1 MESALNLARGP
12 LLVLAFVVFAVG
24 MIRQVALTA
33 VELAR
38 AYRKAGDQ
46 VIPLRFIIRRS
57 LGWIVPVNALSGSR
71 ALYTAASAVFHAGM
85 LLVPLFLSGHVE
97 LARRAWG
104 LAWPALPPGA
114 ADLLTVATAAALLL
128 LILLRLADRASRFL
142 SGFQDWFLLALCL
155 TVFVS
160 GFYVAH
166 PAGNTLPFTLTY
178 LVHVL
183 GAELLLALIPFTKLV
198 HVALFPLTRASWELG
213 WHFVPGAG
221 ERVRVALGKGG
232 EPV

>member
-46 VIPLRFIIRRS
+46 AVPLRFIFRRS
-57 LGWIVPVNALSGSR
+57 LGWIVPVNALRGSR
-71 ALYTAASAVFHAGM
+71 ALYTATSAVFHAGM

-97 LARRAWG
+97 LVRRAWG
-104 LAWPALPPGA
+104 LAWPALWPGA
-114 ADLLTVATAAALLL
+114 ADLLTVATVAALLL

-142 SGFQDWFLLALCL
+142 SGFQDWLLLALCL
-155 TVFVS
+155 AAFVS
-160 GFYVAH
+160 GYYVAH
-166 PAGNTLPFTLTY
+166 PAGNPLPFTLTY
-178 LVHVL
+178 LIHL
-183 GAELLLALIPFTKLV
+183 LSAELVLALMPFTKLV
-198 HVALFPLTRASWELG
+198 HAALFPLTRASWELG